1 MPIQGGYVSTTAEQ
15 RRKSEVPMSRFLAI
29 ATAMKAAFIA
39 ASFALARGDMLSVI
53 LISAVFN
60 LVQLGAK
67 PSTETVERD
76 SMVASRSHDR

>member
-1 MPIQGGYVSTTAEQ
+1 
-15 RRKSEVPMSRFLAI
+15 MSRLLAI
-29 ATAMKAAFIA
+29 AATLKAAFIA

-60 LVQLGAK
+60 LAQLGAK

-76 SMVASRSHDR
+76 SMVTWRSHDR